1 MNNIET
7 TIALL
12 CGTVDETMELLRAA
26 LDLVDEYSGGES
38 ESADQIRDAA
48 EELFKK
54 YCDGF

>member
-1 MNNIET
+1 MNDIST

-12 CGTVDETMELLRAA
+12 CGTIDETMELLRAA

-48 EELFKK
+48 EELFQK
-54 YCDGF
+54 YSNGF